1 MAWSVNGKVVFI
13 TGAARGIGAESAR
26 QLARAGARVALV
38 GYEPDEL
45 QKVAAQCGESAIWI
59 ECDVTD
65 TEALQKAVEE
75 TVERFGGIDVC
86 VANAGISAGGPLR
99 HSDLASYERT
109 IEVNL
114 FGVIRTV
121 HACLPH
127 VIERRGYLLPIAS
140 LAAAAHAPAMGAY
153 AASNA
158 GVEAF
163 ADCVRTEVKHL
174 GVDVGVGYFSFIDTD
189 MVRGAETHPA
199 YGELRAKL
207 PGPFRKNYPVSAV
220 GKAVFD
226 GIQKRRRWVMVPGW
240 LGVVLLNR
248 GWLWAV
254 TEARTL
260 REVPELDAAFE
271 RVVAEEGREE
281 ASAARGP
288 GGEADRER
296 ELNRS

>member
-26 QLARAGARVALV
+26 RLANAGARVALV
-38 GYEPDEL
+38 GFEPEEL
-45 QKVAAQCGESAIWI
+45 EKVAAQCGEGAIWV

-65 TEALQKAVEE
+65 SDALQRAVDE

-99 HSDLASYERT
+99 HSDLESYERT

-114 FGVIRTV
+114 LGVIRTV

-127 VIERRGYLLPIAS
+127 VLERKGYILAIAS

-153 AASNA
+153 AASKA

-163 ADCVRTEVKHL
+163 ADSVRAELKHL
-174 GVDVGVGYFSFIDTD
+174 GVDVGVGYFSWIDTD
-189 MVRGAETHPA
+189 MVRGADRHPV
-199 YGELRAKL
+199 YGQLRANL
-207 PGPFRKNYPVSAV
+207 PGPLGKTYPVSAV
-220 GKAVFD
+220 GKAILQ
-226 GIQKRRRWVMVPGW
+226 GIEKRRRWVVVPRW
-240 LGVVLLNR
+240 LPLILLNR

-254 TEARTL
+254 TEAATL
-260 REVPELDAAFE
+260 REVPAMDSGYEQL
-271 RVVAEEGREE
+271 VAERGREE
-281 ASAARGP
+281 ASAAIGA